1 MLKDKI
7 QQDLKEAMLSKS
19 EEKLSVIRMLK
30 SAIQYY
36 EIQKGGAGYSASD
49 EDVIDVVGRE
59 IKKRKESIDLY
70 EKGNRQELADKEKRE
85 LDILNKYMPEQLSEE
100 EIKKLVDKAMTQTG
114 ATSMQDMGKV
124 MGLLSPQIK
133 GKADGGMVSSIVKE
147 RLGA

>member
-1 MLKDKI
+1 MIKDKI
-7 QQDLKEAMLSKS
+7 QQDLKEAMLAKS